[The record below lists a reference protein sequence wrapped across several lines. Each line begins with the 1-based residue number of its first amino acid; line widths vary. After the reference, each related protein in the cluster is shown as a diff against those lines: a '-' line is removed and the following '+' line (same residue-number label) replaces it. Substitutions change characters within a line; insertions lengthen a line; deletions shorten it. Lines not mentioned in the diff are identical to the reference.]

1 MNLSRYLWVYINF
14 KGKDNM
20 ALINF
25 QPNPK
30 IPPIGFFDPISVDPK
45 DMMTDVEYLLGILKK
60 LNEVIAQVNQN
71 TEFINNYTGKI
82 EEIEAEIADLR
93 KEMTDFEANI
103 NTEINERFATIKI
116 ELQSM
121 IAAALTQANAYTD
134 AVASTLEQEIREIS
148 LGQIAV
154 YDPTTGVLSPLQT
167 VIDNLYGTTRE
178 EALTATEYDGLE
190 LTATSYD
197 AYQITAFNYD
207 KYGKS
212 ILTTSA

>member
-1 MNLSRYLWVYINF
+1 
-14 KGKDNM
+14 M

-82 EEIEAEIADLR
+82 EEIETEIASLR
-93 KEMTDFEANI
+93 QEMTDFEANI
-103 NTEINERFATIKI
+103 NTEINERFVTIKI